1 MRRAANLIE
10 RWQKFLA
17 AEQVEEISN
26 HLEGHQAVIDLVAP
40 RGEFFQQIHYDDFP
54 RRARE
59 VKWLEF

>member
-1 MRRAANLIE
+1 MRRSANLIE
-10 RWQKFLA
+10 RWQRFLT

-40 RGEFFQQIHYDDFP
+40 RGGLLQQIHYDDFFL
-54 RRARE
+54 RARE

>member
-10 RWQKFLA
+10 RWQRFLT

-40 RGEFFQQIHYDDFP
+40 LVAEGSHGAYMR
-54 RRARE
+54 
-59 VKWLEF
+59 